1 MYSAG
6 TGIVYGFHGCD
17 RSIAEEIINQK
28 LTLKNSEN
36 EYDWL
41 GNGMYFWENS
51 PSRALEYAENLKAN
65 PERAKHP
72 VKDPC
77 VIGAIIHLGNCLDL
91 LDYENLKILK
101 AGFELLKAT
110 TDKLP
115 KNIAIGK
122 LNELMVRKLDCAV
135 IQTIHEVRREEMLRE
150 FDSVRGVFW
159 EGAELYPNAGFR
171 EKDHIQ
177 LCIRNPNCIK
187 GYFYPRKVNTD
198 YYEL

>member
-6 TGIVYGFHGCD
+6 TGIVYRFHGCD
-17 RSIAEEIINQK
+17 RSFGKKIINQK
-28 LTLKNSEN
+28 LTLKNSKN

-51 PSRALEYAENLKAN
+51 PSRALEYAENLKEN
-65 PERAKHP
+65 PRQAKQP
-72 VKDPC
+72 IKDPC
-77 VIGAIIHLGNCLDL
+77 IIGAILHLGNCLDL

-135 IQTIHEVRREEMLRE
+135 IQTIHQMR
-150 FDSVRGVFW
+150 
-159 EGAELYPNAGFR
+159 
-171 EKDHIQ
+171 
-177 LCIRNPNCIK
+177 
-187 GYFYPRKVNTD
+187 
-198 YYEL
+198 

>member
-6 TGIVYGFHGCD
+6 KGIVYGFHGCD

-28 LTLKNSEN
+28 LTLKNSKN

-41 GNGMYFWENS
+41 RNGMYFWENS

-65 PERAKHP
+65 PKRAKNP

-77 VIGAIIHLGNCLDL
+77 VIGVIIHLGNCLDL

-101 AGFELLKAT
+101 PGFELLKAK

-122 LNELMVRKLDCAV
+122 LNEQMVRKLDCAV
-135 IQTIHEVRREEMLRE
+135 IQSIHVVAFES
-150 FDSVRGVFW
+150 FD
-159 EGAELYPNAGFR
+159 L
-171 EKDHIQ
+171 K
-177 LCIRNPNCIK
+177 
-187 GYFYPRKVNTD
+187 PRFQ
-198 YYEL
+198 Y